1 MSPSLASR
9 TVRVGLAFAT
19 VYLVWGSTY
28 LAIRVGVD
36 DAPPLLF
43 AGVRFLIAA
52 PIMLIYAWSRGARIP
67 RDAGDWA
74 TIGLTALF
82 MLVGANGMVTWSEQ
96 WVESNQAA
104 LIVATSA
111 LWMAWFGTWGQRGEG
126 LSRLTL
132 GALLMGFAGV
142 AVLVAVGLRQQ
153 LAPISA
159 YVALL
164 LSPVLWAAG
173 SIISRRRPTA
183 CPPAMTAALQMLVTG
198 VVMTGLGLLNGEAS
212 VWAPGPQAW
221 AALIYLAVLG
231 SCLAYGAYYWLVH
244 EVTPAQLGTYA
255 YVNPAVAVL
264 LGWWVLDEHM
274 HWSQWLGTL
283 IVLGSVLLVTVDA
296 RRKPR

>member
-212 VWAPGPQAW
+212 VWAP
-221 AALIYLAVLG
+221 
-231 SCLAYGAYYWLVH
+231 
-244 EVTPAQLGTYA
+244 TPADRAPIRWRG
-255 YVNPAVAVL
+255 
-264 LGWWVLDEHM
+264 
-274 HWSQWLGTL
+274 
-283 IVLGSVLLVTVDA
+283 
-296 RRKPR
+296 RR